1 MESLEEIEKLREPFM
16 KKVELKESLQKQAM
30 EAHTEGYAGIEE
42 GWLAYKNEEVL
53 EHYPPRYIVG

>member
-1 MESLEEIEKLREPFM
+1 
-16 KKVELKESLQKQAM
+16 M
-30 EAHTEGYAGIEE
+30 EAHIEGYAGIEE